1 MNMKKLKKII
11 TIILT
16 IIIMTATMG
25 CLPQGQENLDD
36 DLKGNKTQTPDKT
49 QVSQQETQGNEQ
61 EIPSSFQDDSDE
73 NVIFN
78 ASVELPEKVKEGKLS
93 YGDAD
98 FMRLDPDAVASALSN
113 YLADENYITDEEQ
126 FSNDLTLY
134 HYSYTPK
141 NMKDR
146 INLNDSGAV
155 LRFYSPYSS
164 AISYIFHNDVNNKTY
179 YNADKFGSEDLP
191 FATKEEVLKE
201 LTDIVK
207 GLGIEVLD
215 EYEIYSLSKEKL
227 DEEQERLSSIDSTL
241 FNNNEVAAIDGWE
254 DCYRIT
260 LRPSFEGIKMLDETF
275 SFKSYDG
282 AITPAR
288 VDAIVTKDGLKMLE
302 VESYAFVDGTLVTEP
317 IISLEDAAN
326 SLKQAYSMVIL
337 DAPIEIDNIS
347 MCYIVWDTKLKP
359 AYQFHGSQDGVS
371 MTYYIDAVTGEQII

>member
-1 MNMKKLKKII
+1 MKKILKPIV
-11 TIILT
+11 IILC
-16 IIIMTATMG
+16 IILVMSMIG
-25 CLPQGQENLDD
+25 CSSQENENPDNNFP
-36 DLKGNKTQTPDKT
+36 GNKTQTPDKT
-49 QVSQQETQGNEQ
+49 QASQQETQGNEQ

-73 NVIFN
+73 NVTFD

-113 YLADENYITDEEQ
+113 YLADENYQTDEAEYP
-126 FSNDLTLY
+126 NNLTLY

-141 NMKDR
+141 NPEDS
-146 INLNDSGAV
+146 IGLYDSGAR
-155 LRFYSPYSS
+155 LTFSSPYSNAMS
-164 AISYIFHNDVNNKTY
+164 HIFHNDTDDKNY
-179 YNADKFGSEDLP
+179 YNADKFGDEDLP
-191 FATKEEVLKE
+191 FASKEEVLKE
-201 LTDIVK
+201 LTDMVK

-227 DEEQERLSSIDSTL
+227 DEEQERLRSIDSTL